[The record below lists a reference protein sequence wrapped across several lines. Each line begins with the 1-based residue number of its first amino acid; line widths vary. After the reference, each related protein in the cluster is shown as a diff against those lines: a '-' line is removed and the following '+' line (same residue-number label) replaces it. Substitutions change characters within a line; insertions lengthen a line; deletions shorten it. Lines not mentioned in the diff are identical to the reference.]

1 MNNAQQVNPAPALYA
16 AAIAMIALG
25 FAGGGHL
32 WIAGGFS
39 RAAFLVALCMTVAP
53 AAIAVASVHER
64 FGPVALSTA
73 LFGTV
78 ICSNGAMAS
87 LFFVHYLT
95 GSWVIAVPLCIIF
108 ILLGGLS
115 SVGVVASCRLWFSH
129 SNSAFIIAIVA
140 LSNALVVAVWAARS
154 ASKRDI
160 GSATTVDFYGLFGE
174 ITYGLAVGS
183 STAFGIYFFTVI
195 VLLVAI
201 PTATL
206 WRNTLINRK
215 VFVVTTSV
223 SVLGTFAVITYVAF
237 DSVRLIIDR
246 IEPVDV
252 ISAIVAAVISIFG
265 CAMAAALMGVIVWWY
280 RALRRHEF

>member
-1 MNNAQQVNPAPALYA
+1 MNNTNGVNPALALYA
-16 AAIAMIALG
+16 AAIAVIAFG

-39 RAAFLVALCMTVAP
+39 RAVFLAALCITVAP

-115 SVGVVASCRLWFSH
+115 SVGVVASCRRWFAH
-129 SNSAFIIAIVA
+129 SIVPLLLQ
-140 LSNALVVAVWAARS
+140 LSCLQTRW
-154 ASKRDI
+154 
-160 GSATTVDFYGLFGE
+160 
-174 ITYGLAVGS
+174 
-183 STAFGIYFFTVI
+183 
-195 VLLVAI
+195 
-201 PTATL
+201 
-206 WRNTLINRK
+206 
-215 VFVVTTSV
+215 
-223 SVLGTFAVITYVAF
+223 
-237 DSVRLIIDR
+237 
-246 IEPVDV
+246 
-252 ISAIVAAVISIFG
+252 
-265 CAMAAALMGVIVWWY
+265 
-280 RALRRHEF
+280 